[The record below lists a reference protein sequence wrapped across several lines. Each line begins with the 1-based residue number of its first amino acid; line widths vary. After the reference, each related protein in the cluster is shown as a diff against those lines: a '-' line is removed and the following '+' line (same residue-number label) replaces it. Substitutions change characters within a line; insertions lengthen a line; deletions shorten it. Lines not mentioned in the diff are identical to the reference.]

1 MASKQDIADR
11 QANDDKRSQAPSQVS
26 QKSNN
31 RSISSSK
38 SSKNS

>member
-1 MASKQDIADR
+1 MASKQEIADR
-11 QANDDKRSQAPSQVS
+11 NANDDKRSQAPSQVS

-31 RSISSSK
+31 RSAS